1 MRHIAKADTAA
12 QRDKLTPRAVFADGS
27 VMVNALDSLMDSSLL
42 LKRAAQTIRAARSFY
57 LHLQLQSKEA

>member
-1 MRHIAKADTAA
+1 
-12 QRDKLTPRAVFADGS
+12 
-27 VMVNALDSLMDSSLL
+27 MDSSLL